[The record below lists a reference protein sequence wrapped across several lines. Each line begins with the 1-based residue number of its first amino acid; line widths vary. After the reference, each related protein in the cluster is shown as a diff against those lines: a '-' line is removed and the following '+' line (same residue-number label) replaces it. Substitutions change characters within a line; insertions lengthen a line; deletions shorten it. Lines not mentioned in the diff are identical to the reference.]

1 VCGICGFLHTRRD
14 APAGQLGAIVDA
26 MAGTLGHRG
35 PDDAGRWVDAAAGLA
50 FGHRRLS
57 IIDLSATGHQPMTS
71 ACGRYVITYNGE
83 IYNFRE
89 VRQLLEQRGHR
100 FRGHCDTEVLL
111 AATTEWG
118 IGQTLPR
125 LHGMFAFALW
135 DREAR
140 RLILGRDRVGKKP
153 LYYGWCGHT
162 FVFASELKALH
173 RHPAF
178 DREVDRNALGLLIQL
193 GWVPGPYSIYRGI
206 RKLPPGAILSVDADG
221 GPHEPAID
229 TFWSAKGL
237 AEAADRAPFSG
248 SFDEAVG
255 ALDTLLGAAV
265 RARMIAD
272 VPLGALLSGGVDS
285 SAVVAL
291 MQATSAMRVRT
302 FSIGFREPKH
312 DEAPFARAIA
322 AHLGTDHTEL
332 YVGPE
337 DGLALVP
344 VLPELYDEPLADPS
358 QIPTALVCRLARRDV
373 TVALSGDGGD
383 ELFAGYQRY
392 RRTLDLWRR
401 LQPWPAQA
409 RRAVE
414 AVAGALDGRVDGPKW
429 LSKLARRAA
438 GIGAAD
444 ALDAFVAERIR
455 IEEPTRL
462 VCGARAASHLLADR
476 QSWPDVREPLQAMMY
491 LDFAGYLPDDCL
503 VKVDRASM
511 AASLEV
517 RCPFLDHRVVELAWS
532 LPLPYRADDSGAKRV
547 LKSVLE
553 RYVPRPLFERPK
565 RGFGVPIGA
574 WLRGPLRGWAET
586 LLDERR
592 IAREGYLQPGAV
604 RALWQQHL
612 SGRRDCHEL
621 LWHLLMFQAWR
632 EHWQGA
638 TASPTAGSA
647 PDRRRSP
654 VVGEAYADQAGEAAP
669 GPRHS
674 VAGRG

>member
-1 VCGICGFLHTRRD
+1 MCGICGLLQTRRET
-14 APAGQLGAIVDA
+14 PPEQLGAIVDA
-26 MAGTLGHRG
+26 MANTLGHRG

-71 ACGRYVITYNGE
+71 ACGRFVITYNGE

-89 VRQLLEQRGHR
+89 VRQLLEQRGHS
-100 FRGHCDTEVLL
+100 FRGHSDTEVLL

-118 IGQTLPR
+118 IEQTLPR

-135 DREAR
+135 DRQAR
-140 RLILGRDRVGKKP
+140 RLMLARDRVGKKP
-153 LYYGWCGHT
+153 LYYGWCGDT

-178 DREVDRNALGLLIQL
+178 DREVDRDALGLLVQL
-193 GWVPGPYSIYRGI
+193 GWVPGPYSIYRRI
-206 RKLPPGAILSVDADG
+206 RKLPPGALLSVDADDG
-221 GPHEPAID
+221 AKEPLIE
-229 TFWSAKGL
+229 TWWSAKGV
-237 AEAADRAPFSG
+237 AEAGDRAPFAG
-248 SFDEAVG
+248 SFDEAAG
-255 ALDTLLGAAV
+255 ALDTLLGEAV
-265 RARMIAD
+265 RERMIAD

-291 MQATSAMRVRT
+291 MQAASALPVRT

-344 VLPELYDEPLADPS
+344 GLPEMYDEPFADPS
-358 QIPTALVCRLARRDV
+358 QIPTALVCRLARKDV

-392 RRTLDLWRR
+392 RRTLDLWHR
-401 LQPWPAQA
+401 LQPWPAHA
-409 RRAVE
+409 RRAIE
-414 AVAGALDGRVDGPKW
+414 ALTGALDDRLDGPKW
-429 LSKLARRAA
+429 LRKLARRSA

-444 ALDAFVAERIR
+444 ALDAFVDERIR
-455 IEEPTRL
+455 IEQPARL
-462 VCGARAASHLLADR
+462 VCGARGVPHLLADR
-476 QSWPDVREPLQAMMY
+476 QGWPDVREPLQAMMY

-517 RCPFLDHRVVELAWS
+517 RCPLLDQRVVELAWS
-532 LPLPYRADDSGAKRV
+532 LPLPYRAGDGGAKRV
-547 LKSVLE
+547 LKAVLE
-553 RYVPRPLFERPK
+553 RYVPRALFERPK

-574 WLRGPLRGWAET
+574 WLRGPLRDWAET
-586 LLDERR
+586 LLDERK
-592 IAREGYLQPGAV
+592 IAQDGYLQPAAV

-612 SGRRDCHEL
+612 SGRRDRPEL
-621 LWHLLMFQAWR
+621 LWHLLMFQAWH
-632 EHWQGA
+632 EHWQCPPA
-638 TASPTAGSA
+638 RRAAGSA
-647 PDRRRSP
+647 PGPRRSA
-654 VVGEAYADQAGEAAP
+654 VVAEAYADQPGEAAQALGNP
-669 GPRHS
+669 
-674 VAGRG
+674 

>member
-1 VCGICGFLHTRRD
+1 VCGICGFLHGRRD
-14 APAGQLGAIVDA
+14 APAAQLGAIVDA
-26 MAGTLGHRG
+26 MAGTLDHRG
-35 PDDAGRWVDAAAGLA
+35 PDDAGRWVDAPAGLA
-50 FGHRRLS
+50 LGHRRLS
-57 IIDLSATGHQPMTS
+57 IIDLSATGHQPMSS
-71 ACGRYVITYNGE
+71 ACGRFVISYNGE
-83 IYNFRE
+83 IYNFPE
-89 VRQLLEQRGHR
+89 VRQLLEQRGHP
-100 FRGHCDTEVLL
+100 FRGHSDTEVLL
-111 AATTEWG
+111 AAIADWG
-118 IGQTLPR
+118 IEQTLPR

-140 RLILGRDRVGKKP
+140 RLILARDRVGKKP
-153 LYYGWCGHT
+153 LYYGWCGKT
-162 FVFASELKALH
+162 FLFASELKALH

-178 DREVDRNALGLLIQL
+178 VGEVDPDALGLLVQL

-206 RKLPPGAILSVDADG
+206 RKLPPGAILSVAADS
-221 GPHEPAID
+221 GPGEPLIE
-229 TFWSAKGL
+229 TFWSAKAV
-237 AEAADRAPFSG
+237 AEAGDRAPFAG

-291 MQATSAMRVRT
+291 MQAASATPVRT

-337 DGLALVP
+337 DSLALVP
-344 VLPELYDEPLADPS
+344 GLPEMYDEPFADPS
-358 QIPTALVCRLARRDV
+358 QIPTALVCRLARKDV

-401 LQPWPAQA
+401 LQPWPTDA

-414 AVAGALDGRVDGPKW
+414 ELGRAFDERLKGPNW
-429 LSKLARRAA
+429 LRKLVRRTA

-444 ALDAFVAERIR
+444 ALDAFIDERIR
-455 IEEPTRL
+455 IEEPARL
-462 VCGARAASHLLADR
+462 VCGARSASHLLAER
-476 QSWPDVREPLQAMMY
+476 RSWPDVRAPLQAMMY

-517 RCPFLDHRVVELAWS
+517 RCPLLDHRVVEFAWS
-532 LPLPYRADDSGAKRV
+532 LPLSYRADDGGAKRV
-547 LKSVLE
+547 LKSMLE
-553 RYVPRPLFERPK
+553 RYLPRALFERPK

-574 WLRGPLRGWAET
+574 WLRGPLREWAET

-592 IAREGYLQPGAV
+592 IAQEGYLQPAAV
-604 RALWQQHL
+604 QGLWQQHL
-612 SGRRDCHEL
+612 SGQRDHPEL
-621 LWHLLMFQAWR
+621 LWRLLMFQVWH
-632 EHWQGA
+632 EHWRSA
-638 TASPTAGSA
+638 RASRTAGPASGG
-647 PDRRRSP
+647 RRSA
-654 VVGEAYADQAGEAAP
+654 VVGEAYADQAGEAAQAL
-669 GPRHS
+669 GNR
-674 VAGRG
+674 

>member
-1 VCGICGFLHTRRD
+1 MCGICGLLHTKRD
-14 APAGQLGAIVDA
+14 APAEQLGAIVDA
-26 MAGTLGHRG
+26 MAGTLDHRG

-71 ACGRYVITYNGE
+71 ACGRYVIAYNGE

-89 VRQLLEQRGHR
+89 VRQILEQRGQR
-100 FRGHCDTEVLL
+100 FRGHSDTEVLL

-118 IGQTLPR
+118 IEQTLPR

-140 RLILGRDRVGKKP
+140 RLILARDRVGKKP
-153 LYYGWCGHT
+153 LYYGWCGQT
-162 FVFASELKALH
+162 FLFASELKALH

-178 DREVDRNALGLLIQL
+178 DGAIDRDALGLLVQL

-221 GPHEPAID
+221 GPREPAIE
-229 TFWSAKGL
+229 TFWSAK
-237 AEAADRAPFSG
+237 AAAKSGDRAPFSG

-255 ALDTLLGAAV
+255 ALDTLLDAAV

-272 VPLGALLSGGVDS
+272 VPLGALLSGGVNS

-291 MQATSAMRVRT
+291 MQAASAMPVRT

-337 DGLALVP
+337 DSLALVP
-344 VLPELYDEPLADPS
+344 GLPEMYDEPFADPS
-358 QIPTALVCRLARRDV
+358 QIPTALVCRLARKDV

-401 LQPWPAQA
+401 LRPWPAQG

-414 AVAGALDGRVDGPKW
+414 ELAGALDERLGGPKW
-429 LSKLARRAA
+429 LRKLARRSA

-444 ALDAFVAERIR
+444 ALDAFVDERTR
-455 IEEPTRL
+455 IGQPARL
-462 VCGARAASHLLADR
+462 VCGARGVPHLLAER
-476 QSWPDVREPLQAMMY
+476 QSWPDLREPLQAMMY

-517 RCPFLDHRVVELAWS
+517 RCPLLDHRVVEFAWS
-532 LPLPYRADDSGAKRV
+532 LPLSYRVDDGGAKRV

-553 RYVPRPLFERPK
+553 RYLPRTLFERPK
-565 RGFGVPIGA
+565 RGFGVPLGA
-574 WLRGPLRGWAET
+574 WLRGPLRDWAET
-586 LLDERR
+586 LLEQRR
-592 IAREGYLQPGAV
+592 MAQEGYLQPAAV
-604 RALWQQHL
+604 RGLWQQHL
-612 SGRRDCHEL
+612 SGQRDCPEL
-621 LWHLLMFQAWR
+621 LWHLLMFQVWH
-632 EHWQGA
+632 EHWRS
-638 TASPTAGSA
+638 ASARRAAGSGSGG
-647 PDRRRSP
+647 RRSP
-654 VVGEAYADQAGEAAP
+654 VVGEAYADQAGEAAQAL
-669 GPRHS
+669 GNT
-674 VAGRG
+674 

>member
-1 VCGICGFLHTRRD
+1 MCGICGLLHTKRD
-14 APAGQLGAIVDA
+14 APAEQLGAIVDA
-26 MAGTLGHRG
+26 MAGTLDHRG

-71 ACGRYVITYNGE
+71 ACGRYVIAYNGE

-89 VRQLLEQRGHR
+89 VRQILEQRGQR
-100 FRGHCDTEVLL
+100 FRGHSDTEVLL

-118 IGQTLPR
+118 IEQTLPR

-140 RLILGRDRVGKKP
+140 RLILARDRVGKKP
-153 LYYGWCGHT
+153 LYYGWCGQT
-162 FVFASELKALH
+162 FLFASELKALH

-178 DREVDRNALGLLIQL
+178 DGAIDRDALGLLVQL

-221 GPHEPAID
+221 GPREPAIE
-229 TFWSAKGL
+229 TFWSAKAA
-237 AEAADRAPFSG
+237 AESGDRAPFSG

-255 ALDTLLGAAV
+255 ALDTLLDAAV

-291 MQATSAMRVRT
+291 MQAASAMPVRT

-337 DGLALVP
+337 DSLALVP
-344 VLPELYDEPLADPS
+344 GLPEMYDEPFADPS
-358 QIPTALVCRLARRDV
+358 QIPTALVCRLARKDV

-401 LQPWPAQA
+401 LRPWPAQG

-414 AVAGALDGRVDGPKW
+414 ELAGALDERLGGPKW
-429 LSKLARRAA
+429 LRKLARRSA

-444 ALDAFVAERIR
+444 ALDAFVDERTR
-455 IEEPTRL
+455 IGHPHGW
-462 VCGARAASHLLADR
+462 CAARVACPI
-476 QSWPDVREPLQAMMY
+476 SWP
-491 LDFAGYLPDDCL
+491 
-503 VKVDRASM
+503 
-511 AASLEV
+511 
-517 RCPFLDHRVVELAWS
+517 
-532 LPLPYRADDSGAKRV
+532 
-547 LKSVLE
+547 
-553 RYVPRPLFERPK
+553 
-565 RGFGVPIGA
+565 
-574 WLRGPLRGWAET
+574 
-586 LLDERR
+586 
-592 IAREGYLQPGAV
+592 
-604 RALWQQHL
+604 
-612 SGRRDCHEL
+612 SGR
-621 LWHLLMFQAWR
+621 
-632 EHWQGA
+632 
-638 TASPTAGSA
+638 
-647 PDRRRSP
+647 
-654 VVGEAYADQAGEAAP
+654 
-669 GPRHS
+669 
-674 VAGRG
+674 AGRTCASRCRR